1 MEESTATAT
10 AASTVRRV
18 FDCCLFNG
26 EMDVLAIR
34 FHELNAVVDHFV
46 IVESTLTFSGL
57 PQEISFNP
65 CHPSI
70 APFAAKVRH
79 IIVAD
84 MPETSDPWVREA
96 WQRNAVLRGV
106 PDAAATDLLVLSDV
120 DEIPRSSTIAE
131 MIADSR
137 NEIFGF
143 RLAFY
148 YFYVN
153 YRNVAGPEAAL
164 TWTIAATRRQ
174 MDDVTPNALRYA
186 VREGRVPARLFDQGG
201 WHFSYLMDEAGIR
214 RKIAAF
220 SHQEFNTQAFLS
232 QIDIAAIVREG
243 RDFFDRP
250 GFVWKLMPDS
260 DLPLWLRQPPAVTA
274 PIPSS
279 QLCRA
284 RPKPLRPEHLSRRRA
299 APAAAGGYLSVLV
312 RSRSIGH
319 TVQVRVEKPGRPANG
334 ILPVAR
340 QRAHR
345 SGVLV

>member
-18 FDCCLFNG
+18 FDCCLFDG

-131 MIADSR
+131 MIADSS
-137 NEIFGF
+137 E
-143 RLAFY
+143 
-148 YFYVN
+148 
-153 YRNVAGPEAAL
+153 
-164 TWTIAATRRQ
+164 
-174 MDDVTPNALRYA
+174 
-186 VREGRVPARLFDQGG
+186 
-201 WHFSYLMDEAGIR
+201 
-214 RKIAAF
+214 
-220 SHQEFNTQAFLS
+220 
-232 QIDIAAIVREG
+232 
-243 RDFFDRP
+243 
-250 GFVWKLMPDS
+250 
-260 DLPLWLRQPPAVTA
+260 
-274 PIPSS
+274 
-279 QLCRA
+279 
-284 RPKPLRPEHLSRRRA
+284 
-299 APAAAGGYLSVLV
+299 
-312 RSRSIGH
+312 
-319 TVQVRVEKPGRPANG
+319 
-334 ILPVAR
+334 
-340 QRAHR
+340 
-345 SGVLV
+345 

>member
-1 MEESTATAT
+1 MEESTPTAT
-10 AASTVRRV
+10 AASPVRRV

-46 IVESTLTFSGL
+46 IVESTLTFSGF
-57 PQEISFNP
+57 PRQISFNP
-65 CHPSI
+65 CHPTM

-84 MPETSDPWVREA
+84 MPETTDPWVREA

-131 MIADSR
+131 MMADFR

-153 YRNVAGPEAAL
+153 YRNAAGPEAAL

-174 MDDVTPNALRYA
+174 LDNVTPNALRYA

-201 WHFSYLMDEAGIR
+201 WHFS
-214 RKIAAF
+214 F
-220 SHQEFNTQAFLS
+220 
-232 QIDIAAIVREG
+232 
-243 RDFFDRP
+243 
-250 GFVWKLMPDS
+250 
-260 DLPLWLRQPPAVTA
+260 
-274 PIPSS
+274 
-279 QLCRA
+279 
-284 RPKPLRPEHLSRRRA
+284 
-299 APAAAGGYLSVLV
+299 
-312 RSRSIGH
+312 
-319 TVQVRVEKPGRPANG
+319 
-334 ILPVAR
+334 
-340 QRAHR
+340 
-345 SGVLV
+345 